1 MISRVRRR
9 PVGELRAQWGI
20 VRGSRRSL
28 RNPVGFALRE
38 LIGGCSVA
46 TYRLRRSPTRIVIRH
61 GTSDTKVFHEIF
73 NEGDYD
79 ALLFDLGG
87 TPRAPKIVDLGAH
100 VGLFCARATA
110 AYPDGLVT
118 AVEPD
123 TRNLAV
129 LHRCADLNA
138 ARQRWTIVEAGAHV
152 RRGTTTLIED
162 GSWVSRLEAVGTP
175 PRGLEGTAPRQV
187 QIPTVDALE
196 LMDGADFV
204 KMDIEGSEWA
214 LLDDPRF
221 REIDARRV
229 CIEYHAWG
237 LPHGDAHAAATAR
250 LAEAGYR
257 ITTLQRGPVDG
268 TLLALKP
275 T

>member
-1 MISRVRRR
+1 
-9 PVGELRAQWGI
+9 
-20 VRGSRRSL
+20 
-28 RNPVGFALRE
+28 
-38 LIGGCSVA
+38 
-46 TYRLRRSPTRIVIRH
+46 
-61 GTSDTKVFHEIF
+61 
-73 NEGDYD
+73 
-79 ALLFDLGG
+79 
-87 TPRAPKIVDLGAH
+87 
-100 VGLFCARATA
+100 
-110 AYPDGLVT
+110 
-118 AVEPD
+118 
-123 TRNLAV
+123 V

-152 RRGTTTLIED
+152 RDGTTAFIED
-162 GSWVSRLEAVGTP
+162 GSWVSRLETVGTP
-175 PRGLEGTAPRQV
+175 PSGLEGPAPRRV

-221 REIDARRV
+221 GEIEAKRV
-229 CIEYHAWG
+229 CIEYHAWS
-237 LPHGDAHAAATAR
+237 LPHDDAHAAATTR

-257 ITTLQRGPVDG
+257 VTTLHRGSVAG